1 MFPDASFLTVS
12 ITFPS
17 LSLSTKLNS
26 PSFSSRPSSF
36 LVKLNSTLVGMLT
49 TRFSVGFS
57 GFSTDFLVGSYW

>member
-1 MFPDASFLTVS
+1 LLTVS
-12 ITFPS
+12 ITLPL

-26 PSFSSRPSSF
+26 PALSSRPSSF
-36 LVKLNSTLVGMLT
+36 LVNSNSTLVGILT